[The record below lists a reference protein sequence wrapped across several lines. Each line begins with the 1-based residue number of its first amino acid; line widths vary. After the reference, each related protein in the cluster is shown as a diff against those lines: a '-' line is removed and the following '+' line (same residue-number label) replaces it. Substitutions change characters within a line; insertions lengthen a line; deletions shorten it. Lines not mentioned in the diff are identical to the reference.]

1 MGTCA
6 ERRLLAD
13 WVCLARRHGLRPHQF
28 TTWIRRKN
36 GPNLAVWRQRVDG
49 TLGCAAPCVLCQR
62 ELLRFDMRVHC
73 TMPGDGFFRGRLDEE
88 GAPSCK
94 PTTGQ
99 MRLMFRQSGSQQ
111 DASQGS
117 SSNSKQQKGG
127 REGAVKELPSGGARG
142 KDWFRK
148 EQLRKE
154 QQRKEKLRREQAA
167 RMQAAKKEES
177 KQLQVSIQQ
186 AGNLINEVERGRQA
200 EASSSSSSSSNSS
213 SSCEDGWGRHH
224 QQQLQQGECDGVAE
238 DGRARKRCSSS
249 GSSGSRSSSSSRGG
263 GGGGRGVERGA
274 GRHQQHMHQCT
285 AVAEKHAKLMA
296 KLQAS
301 AEKQPRRHKN
311 RKKGGKKK

>member
-1 MGTCA
+1 M
-6 ERRLLAD
+6 
-13 WVCLARRHGLRPHQF
+13 RPHQY

-36 GPNLAVWRQRVDG
+36 GPNLSVWRQRVDG

-73 TMPGDGFFRGRLDEE
+73 TTPGDGFFRGRLDEE

-94 PTTGQ
+94 LTTGQ
-99 MRLMFRQSGSQQ
+99 MRLMFRQSGNQQ
-111 DASQGS
+111 DATQGGRG
-117 SSNSKQQKGG
+117 NSKQQKGG
-127 REGAVKELPSGGARG
+127 REGMGKEQQSRGAHG

-154 QQRKEKLRREQAA
+154 QQRKEKSRREEAA
-167 RMQAAKKEES
+167 RMQAAKREES

-186 AGNLINEVERGRQA
+186 AGDLMCEVERGRQA
-200 EASSSSSSSSNSS
+200 DNNSSSSSSSGSSVDAGGRQPRQQSPLRLCDGALEDSRGRRRCSSSGSSDSRSSSSSGGGSSSSSSSSSS
-213 SSCEDGWGRHH
+213 SKVGD
-224 QQQLQQGECDGVAE
+224 
-238 DGRARKRCSSS
+238 
-249 GSSGSRSSSSSRGG
+249 
-263 GGGGRGVERGA
+263 RGVENRA
-274 GRHQQHMHQCT
+274 GRSPQHVHQCT

-301 AEKQPRRHKN
+301 GEKQPRGRKN